1 MVNRRPRPNAGL
13 IVVALACAA
22 LAVLLVWPSTA
33 RSAGPGD
40 PVADRATDGS
50 AGTSDAELQRLREL
64 HYQESEQVRLVL
76 LPAVVTTRRG
86 RPVTGLEADDF
97 RLFEDYVPQE
107 IRYFGTELNQ
117 PVSIAFLLDI
127 SGSMRQ
133 VGKLDEAKQAIRV
146 FVDALAKTDR
156 FGLVCFAD
164 DQVAWITEFTTERER
179 FLRRLE
185 VQHAYGQT
193 ALFDA
198 LAAAPRLVDEQVKG
212 RKAIV
217 LITDGIDNASQL
229 SVFDAVQLARSVNV
243 PIYTIGFTSFAAKL
257 LPKGSRNDS
266 HRVLQRFS
274 EETGGLLFTVNDPD
288 DLKEAVLEIQNEL
301 RFQYLIGYR
310 PTRELW
316 DGTFRRVRLEA
327 VRGGLVVR
335 TRTGYYANP

>member
-1 MVNRRPRPNAGL
+1 MGNRQPRPRAGPFL
-13 IVVALACAA
+13 LAAASAA
-22 LAVLLVWPSTA
+22 LAALLLWPPLS
-33 RSAGPGD
+33 RSAE
-40 PVADRATDGS
+40 ATDPSQRGPAMAPR
-50 AGTSDAELQRLREL
+50 AGADVDIERLRAL
-64 HYQESEQVRLVL
+64 HYRESEQVRLVL

-86 RPVTGLEADDF
+86 RPVTGLEAGDF
-97 RLFEDYVPQE
+97 LLFEDYVPQE
-107 IRYFGTELNQ
+107 IRYFGTELDQ

-133 VGKLDEAKQAIRV
+133 VGKLDEAKQAIQV
-146 FVDALAKTDR
+146 FVDALGDADR

-164 DQVAWITEFTTERER
+164 DQVAWITEFTSERQR

-185 VQHAYGQT
+185 VQEAYGQT

-217 LITDGIDNASQL
+217 LITDGIDNASRL

-243 PIYTIGFTSFAAKL
+243 PIYTIGFTSFVERL
-257 LPKGSRNDS
+257 LPKGSRKDS
-266 HRVLQRFS
+266 HRVLQRFA
-274 EETGGLLFTVNDPD
+274 EETGGLLFTVSDPD
-288 DLKEAVLEIQNEL
+288 DLKEAVLEIQREL

-316 DGTFRRVRLEA
+316 DGSFRRVKLET
-327 VRGGLVVR
+327 VHSGLIVR
-335 TRTGYYANP
+335 TRTGYYADP